1 LIVVS
6 RVLII
11 EDDREI
17 SDLISIHL
25 KDMDLEVS
33 QSYNGRD
40 GLLRALNEKFDLI
53 ILDIRLPY
61 LDGLELC
68 KRLRMEKVQT
78 CFRHWDTLAGFH
90 RILPTSSCSSVHS
103 NGMVSQ

>member
-1 LIVVS
+1 MS

-25 KDMDLEVS
+25 KDMELEVS
-33 QSYNGRD
+33 QSYDGKD
-40 GLLRALNEKFDLI
+40 GLLKAINEKFDLI

-61 LDGLELC
+61 MDGLELC
-68 KRLRMEKVQT
+68 KKIEDGKDPEPRP
-78 CFRHWDTLAGFH
+78 DTDIQIG
-90 RILPTSSCSSVHS
+90 RD
-103 NGMVSQ
+103 